1 MQVTETLAEGLKR
14 EYRVVVPLTDLDAK
28 VNERLVEIKD
38 RVRINGFRPGKVPVA
53 HLKRLYGKSVM
64 AETIDQM
71 VREANASIVSDHN
84 LKLAMDPKIRLPSE
98 ENEVTALIEGKADLA
113 YSVSMEILPKI
124 ELTDFKSIKLEK
136 LVALVTDDEVGE

>member
-53 HLKRLYGKSVM
+53 HLKRLYGRAVM
-64 AETIDQM
+64 AEMIEAA
-71 VREANASIVSDHN
+71 VREANAQIVTDRGF
-84 LKLAMDPKIRLPSE
+84 KLVREPQVTLPE
-98 ENEVTALIEGKADLA
+98 DKGAVEQVIEDKGDLA
-113 YSVSMEILPKI
+113 YTMSIEILP
-124 ELTDFKSIKLEK
+124 
-136 LVALVTDDEVGE
+136 